1 MKLAHITIAVI
12 SCLAG
17 AMGAS
22 ATPAVVTTTYAG
34 STATDSYMFSLAEE
48 STVSI
53 VYSWSDMR
61 LAKGGGNRFSDG
73 AIKWTLSGDSTQSGT
88 ITDDKNV
95 DIVSEGVLN
104 LGNLG
109 AGTYELLLS
118 GTWDSVP
125 LNGNGNSDFVRTAG
139 TVNLIDGDL
148 VGNQAERNSFS
159 AIRVGSSPSLLSAA
173 PVSNVPEPQ
182 TFIMT
187 LTGLGLVTMMI
198 RRRKPQ
204 QS

>member
-1 MKLAHITIAVI
+1 MKLAHITIAII

-17 AMGAS
+17 AMSAS
-22 ATPAVVTTTYAG
+22 ATPVTTTTYAG
-34 STATDSYMFSLAEE
+34 STATDSYTFSLAEE

-61 LAKGGGNRFSDG
+61 LAKGGGYRFYDG
-73 AIKWTLSGDSTQSGT
+73 AIQWTLTGNSTQSGA
-88 ITDDKNV
+88 ITDDNNV
-95 DIVSEGVLN
+95 DSVSQGVLN

-118 GTWDSVP
+118 GTWNSVM
-125 LNGNGNSDFVRTAG
+125 LYGNGNTDFVRTGG

-148 VGNQAERNSFS
+148 AGNQAESNSFS
-159 AIRVGSSPSLLSAA
+159 AIPVVSSPSLLSAA

-187 LTGLGLVTMMI
+187 LTGLGLMTLMI
-198 RRRKPQ
+198 RRRKLQ

>member
-17 AMGAS
+17 AMSAS
-22 ATPAVVTTTYAG
+22 ATPVTTTYAG
-34 STATDSYMFSLAEE
+34 STATDSYTFSLAEE

-61 LAKGGGNRFSDG
+61 LAKGGGNRFYDG
-73 AIKWTLSGDSTQSGT
+73 AIQWTLTGHSTQSGA
-88 ITDDKNV
+88 ITDDNNV
-95 DIVSEGVLN
+95 DSVSQGVLN

-109 AGTYELLLS
+109 AGTYELWLS
-118 GTWDSVP
+118 GTWDSVM
-125 LNGNGNSDFVRTAG
+125 LNGNGNTDFVRTGG
-139 TVNLIDGDL
+139 TVNLIDGDS
-148 VGNQAERNSFS
+148 AESNSFS
-159 AIRVGSSPSLLSAA
+159 AIPVVSSPSLLSAA

-187 LTGLGLVTMMI
+187 LTGLGLMTLMI
-198 RRRKPQ
+198 RRRKLQ

>member
-22 ATPAVVTTTYAG
+22 ASPITTTYAG
-34 STATDSYMFSLAEE
+34 STATDAYTFSLAEE

-61 LAKGGGNRFSDG
+61 LAKGGGNRFYDG
-73 AIKWTLSGDSTQSGT
+73 AIQWTLTGHSTTQSGA
-88 ITDDKNV
+88 ITDDNNV
-95 DIVSEGVLN
+95 DSVSQGVLN

-118 GTWDSVP
+118 GTWDSVI

-159 AIRVGSSPSLLSAA
+159 AIRVVSSPSLLSAA

-182 TFIMT
+182 TYIMT